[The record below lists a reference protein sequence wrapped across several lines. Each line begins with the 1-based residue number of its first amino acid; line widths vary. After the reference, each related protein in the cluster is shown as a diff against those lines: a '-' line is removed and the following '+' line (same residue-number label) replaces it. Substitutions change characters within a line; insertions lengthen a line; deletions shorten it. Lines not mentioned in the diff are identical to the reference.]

1 MVRFKDRIPDLLKS
15 NVVYKY
21 ECAQCD
27 ASYVGETT
35 RHLRTRVAEHK
46 GVSARTGKPVNRSHS
61 NILEHAMITGHII
74 LDQNFKIITT
84 TQSDVLKISESIHI
98 KEKVPSL
105 NSQDSS
111 QPLNIL

>member
-1 MVRFKDRIPDLLKS
+1 
-15 NVVYKY
+15 
-21 ECAQCD
+21 
-27 ASYVGETT
+27 
-35 RHLRTRVAEHK
+35 
-46 GVSARTGKPVNRSHS
+46 
-61 NILEHAMITGHII
+61 MITGHII